1 MTERDP
7 HGGAQVLAGG
17 RPLDEARAVVILVHG
32 RGGTAENIMSLA
44 AELQRTDVAY
54 LAPQASAS
62 TWYPESFLAPI
73 ERNQPF
79 LDSALELL
87 RTLLDRVLEDI
98 PHERVVLLGFSQGA
112 CLTVEFAAR
121 NARRFGGIV
130 AFTGGLI
137 GPDVDRGRYSGSFG
151 GTPVFLGSSDPDPHV
166 PAVRVEETRDVFASL
181 GAEVTMRLY
190 PNMGHTINTDELE
203 HARAILDGAVG

>member
-7 HGGAQVLAGG
+7 HGGAQVLTGG
-17 RPLDEARAVVILVHG
+17 RPLADARAAVILVHG
-32 RGGTAENIMSLA
+32 RGGTAENILSLA
-44 AELQRTDVAY
+44 AELQHPDVAY
-54 LAPQASAS
+54 VAPQASGYS
-62 TWYPESFLAPI
+62 WYPESFLVPI

-87 RTLLDRVLEDI
+87 RTLLDRVLDVV
-98 PHERVVLLGFSQGA
+98 PSERVVLLGFSQGA

-121 NARRFGGIV
+121 DARRYGGVI

-137 GPDVDRGRYSGSFG
+137 GPDVERKRYSGSFD

-166 PAVRVEETRDVFASL
+166 PAVRVAQTRDVLASL

-190 PNMGHTINTDELE
+190 PNMGHTINVDELE
-203 HARAILDGAVG
+203 QARAILERASG